1 MLKKNTGQPASLQR
15 FLNKIA
21 AADILIISLAENNSS
36 FNVGFKNAF
45 DWNSRISP
53 EQFQNKPVLL
63 MAASPGKHGCAPVPE
78 AGRTIF
84 PFHGAVIKGVFS
96 LLAFNENYDDEAG
109 ITDP

>member
-1 MLKKNTGQPASLQR
+1 
-15 FLNKIA
+15 
-21 AADILIISLAENNSS
+21 
-36 FNVGFKNAF
+36 
-45 DWNSRISP
+45 
-53 EQFQNKPVLL
+53 